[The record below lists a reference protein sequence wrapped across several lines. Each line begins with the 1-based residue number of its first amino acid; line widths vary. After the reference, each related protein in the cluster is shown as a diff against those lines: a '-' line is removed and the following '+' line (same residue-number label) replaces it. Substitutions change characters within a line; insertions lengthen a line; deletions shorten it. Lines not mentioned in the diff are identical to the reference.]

1 MIDVERQ
8 HFRKELMRFLY
19 ITQSAITQSHYI
31 ATVNAI
37 ALVEIIVPNGQIG
50 QRNSK
55 VVYATMVEE
64 VFLTM
69 LDELIETASS
79 FVLLTQF
86 TPSQSLEVNLIG
98 LLVVVEEGLLR
109 LIATNGSNCKAT
121 FGLLDITQPFMGKAL
136 IIPHIVLLGILQ
148 LTFSQIVRIL
158 LCLGQQG

>member
-64 VFLTM
+64 VFLAM
-69 LDELIETASS
+69 LDELIE
-79 FVLLTQF
+79 
-86 TPSQSLEVNLIG
+86 
-98 LLVVVEEGLLR
+98 
-109 LIATNGSNCKAT
+109 
-121 FGLLDITQPFMGKAL
+121 
-136 IIPHIVLLGILQ
+136 LGIIASVRLNSDYNYTDTTTKQ
-148 LTFSQIVRIL
+148 YRYQAVFDIVHY
-158 LCLGQQG
+158 